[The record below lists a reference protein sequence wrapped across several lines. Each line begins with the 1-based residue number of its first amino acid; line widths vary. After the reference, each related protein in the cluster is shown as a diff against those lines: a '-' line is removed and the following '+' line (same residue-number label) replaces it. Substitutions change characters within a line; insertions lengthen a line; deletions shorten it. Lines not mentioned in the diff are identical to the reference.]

1 MSADS
6 RWPWWRAAWAA
17 LALVAL
23 VVTLGGC
30 ALPLGQS
37 TRSGPPTVIPVTV
50 LRGQDR
56 TVLVLVPVTISG
68 HGPYDFV
75 LDTGASVSL
84 IDETLAAR
92 LGLAVTGANHP
103 VSGIGGTVQVPF
115 VSISHWQMGRLALP
129 TAQLGSGSLP
139 GDQHASPARGLMGS
153 DILSQFG
160 TITINYDDSTL
171 TVAHALSA

>member
-1 MSADS
+1 MAADS
-6 RWPWWRAAWAA
+6 RWPRWRPVWAA

-23 VVTLGGC
+23 VLTLSGC
-30 ALPLGQS
+30 ALSLGQS
-37 TRSGPPTVIPVTV
+37 TRSGPPTVIPVTI

-56 TVLVLVPVTISG
+56 TVLVLVPITISG

-84 IDETLAAR
+84 IDQALAAR
-92 LGLAVTGANHP
+92 LGLAATGTNHP

-115 VSISHWQMGRLALP
+115 VSVSHWQMGRLALP
-129 TAQLGSGSLP
+129 AAQLGSGPLP
-139 GDQHASPARGLMGS
+139 GDQRDQPARGLLGS

-160 TITINYDDSTL
+160 TITVNYDDSTL
-171 TVAHALSA
+171 TVAHALPA